1 MFQLPLEEYMNC
13 ARCNVPLTQHD
24 YEGHSINTCPKCK
37 GLWLH
42 RHQLNELLKNG
53 AEDLEKCSIDDNPHQ
68 DKYPSMR
75 CLSCKDSIMKKINF
89 LEHSDIILDYCPKC
103 GSFWIENDELKSM
116 HEYIERVDQGSHDVK
131 DFSAYNIIAKISQI
145 AYRIYH

>member
-1 MFQLPLEEYMNC
+1 MNC
-13 ARCNVPLTQHD
+13 SRCGIPLIQHD
-24 YEGHSINTCPKCK
+24 FEGHKINTCSKCK

-42 RHQLNELLKNG
+42 RNQLNELLKNG
-53 AEDLEKCSIDDNPHQ
+53 SEDLEKCSIDDHPHK

-75 CLSCKDSIMKKINF
+75 CLNCNDTIMKKINF

-103 GSFWIENDELKSM
+103 GSFWIEKDELKSM
-116 HEYIERVDQGSHDVK
+116 HEYIDNVEKGSHDVK